1 MYGWVI
7 TRDVLFEK
15 GYGWEMEYEW
25 KDVVGTIGGQD
36 TTFTKEE
43 ILKGVTFRLYD
54 DDMNLYYEGKI
65 VGEYSGFEPLDDFGM
80 PDSGCTFIRYENE
93 KLWFNGL

>member
-1 MYGWVI
+1 VSEVYGWII

-15 GYGWEMEYEW
+15 GDHREWET
-25 KDVVGTIGGQD
+25 DATGTIGGHD

-43 ILKGVTFRLYD
+43 ILKGVTFQMFD

-65 VGEYSGFEPLDDFGM
+65 VGDYNGFEPLDDSGCQM
-80 PDSGCTFIRYENE
+80 PDAHRSGTMASDYN
-93 KLWFNGL
+93 